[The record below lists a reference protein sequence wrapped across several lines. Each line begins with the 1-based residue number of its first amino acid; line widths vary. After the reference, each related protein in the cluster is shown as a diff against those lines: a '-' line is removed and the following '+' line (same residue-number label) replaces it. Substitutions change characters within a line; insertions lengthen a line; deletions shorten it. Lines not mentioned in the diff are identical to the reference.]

1 MQQDFYTKVV
11 ASNLTSLMVNAS
23 QKIVK
28 KETAELKLKYSINF
42 AQALSKMK
50 HRIVQ
55 LILNYERKI
64 RGLIDRTLSYIS
76 KTIESVRPGRRAPRK
91 LKNIKN
97 DIHFPA
103 YKSTL

>member
-1 MQQDFYTKVV
+1 M
-11 ASNLTSLMVNAS
+11 ANAS
-23 QKIVK
+23 QKTVK

-55 LILNYERKI
+55 LILNHKWGI
-64 RGLIDRTLSYIS
+64 RSLIDRTIRYIS
-76 KTIESVRPGRRAPRK
+76 RTIESVRPGRTAPRK

-97 DIHFPA
+97 DIHFPD
-103 YKSTL
+103 YKSAL

>member
-1 MQQDFYTKVV
+1 MG
-11 ASNLTSLMVNAS
+11 
-23 QKIVK
+23 
-28 KETAELKLKYSINF
+28 LKLKYSVNF
-42 AQALSKMK
+42 AQGLSKMK

-55 LILNYERKI
+55 LIVQYEPDVTL
-64 RGLIDRTLSYIS
+64 LIHRTISYIS
-76 KTIESVRPGRRAPRK
+76 RTIESIRLGRTAPRK